1 MEIMEYNMEYNESQD
16 EEMLLSG
23 SSEET
28 NLGPVLET
36 PSVEAIL
43 KSSRDQGTLWKHGQ
57 VSV

>member
-1 MEIMEYNMEYNESQD
+1 MEYNMEYNESQD